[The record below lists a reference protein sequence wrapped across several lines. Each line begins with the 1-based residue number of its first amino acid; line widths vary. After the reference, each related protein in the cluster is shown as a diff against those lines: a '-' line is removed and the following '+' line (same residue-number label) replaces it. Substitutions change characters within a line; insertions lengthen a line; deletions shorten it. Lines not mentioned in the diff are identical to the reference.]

1 MEESIHN
8 LSNELAKV
16 EHGQLKAYADNG
28 RVIFVIQNAPDELRR
43 LADELE
49 RINIGEIKA
58 LVAYEVP
65 KPKSDEGKASSKP
78 SGKAKKPGRGI
89 AGR

>member
-28 RVIFVIQNAPDELRR
+28 RIIFVIQNAPDELRR

-65 KPKSDEGKASSKP
+65 KPKTDE
-78 SGKAKKPGRGI
+78 SGKPAAKPKKPGRGK